1 MARELK
7 IGDRVKIRE
16 DLVAGK
22 KYGGLTLWEDMYVYR
37 GSEGKIIRAAL
48 SGFYYLNSIPYG
60 WSREMLELVVS
71 SEGVR
76 FQPGDKVRF
85 KDGLIL
91 GERYGTGLK
100 VIMRSAFLGLTKAK
114 GVVLEVDY
122 DDSSCLVKY
131 EESDKYASSVVWLPF
146 EMLANKKKFNS
157 LEASNESKN

>member
-1 MARELK
+1 MAGKLK

-22 KYGGLTLWEDMYVYR
+22 KYGGLTLWDDMYVYR

-60 WSREMLELVVS
+60 WSREMLELIVS

-76 FQPGDKVRF
+76 FQPGDNVKL
-85 KDGLIL
+85 KNGLIL
-91 GERYGTGLK
+91 GERYGTDFK
-100 VIMRSAFLGLTKAK
+100 VIMRNYLLGLTKIK
-114 GVVLEVDY
+114 GIVLEVDY
-122 DDSSCLVKY
+122 NDSSCLVKY
-131 EESDKYASSVVWLPF
+131 EESDEYASSVVWLPF

-157 LEASNESKN
+157 LEASNESNN